1 VVGAGFCGTLLAIHA
16 ARLGMAVTLVERG
29 GRFGPGLAY
38 GAAGPLHLL
47 NTPAGRMSAFADEPE
62 HFVRWAQGRGLA
74 VSGGSFLPRSLYG
87 EYLAEL
93 LRGCPEGQ
101 VRCRTGQVV
110 AVAPGGV
117 RLGDG
122 GELRADRVALCPGN
136 LPRADI
142 AEVGWL
148 RGDPRYVG
156 DPWRMDAARLDRA
169 APVMLLGS
177 GLTGLDIAITLAAAG
192 QRGTMHLVSRHGL
205 LPQAHRT
212 AAQPGS
218 YATPEVASWP
228 ASARGMLAAL
238 RREVR
243 VAAAAGFDWREVIA
257 SLRGVTQGLWRRLG
271 ERERERFVRHL
282 RPYWDS
288 HRHRAAPETA
298 RAIAELQAAGRLQV
312 HAGRVAAVEDA
323 DDGLVVT
330 LVRGGSRRSIAV
342 GALINCTG
350 PAADLRRCD
359 DPLLCDLLDRGL
371 ARLDPLGLGLV
382 ADDDGRLIG
391 ADGASS
397 GLWLAGPLR
406 RGALWE
412 GTAVL
417 ELAEQVAALATALR
431 ADCP

>member
-1 VVGAGFCGTLLAIHA
+1 
-16 ARLGMAVTLVERG
+16 MAVTLVERG

-47 NTPAGRMSAFADEPE
+47 NTPAGRMSAFADDPE

-74 VSGGSFLPRSLYG
+74 ASGGSFLPRSVYG
-87 EYLAEL
+87 EYLEAL

-101 VRCRTGQVV
+101 VTCLAGQVV
-110 AVAPGGV
+110 AADAACVRLADGGV
-117 RLGDG
+117 V
-122 GELRADRVALCPGN
+122 RADRVALCPGN
-136 LPRADI
+136 LPPAEL

-148 RGDPRYVG
+148 RGDRRHVG
-156 DPWRMDAARLDRA
+156 DPWRMDTASLDLA

-177 GLTGLDIAITLAAAG
+177 GLTGLDIAISLAAAG
-192 QRGTMHLVSRHGL
+192 QRGTIHLVSRHGL

-212 AAQPGS
+212 AARPGS
-218 YATPEVASWP
+218 YATPDVAAWP
-228 ASARGMLAAL
+228 ASARGMLAGL
-238 RREVR
+238 RRAVR
-243 VAAAAGFDWREVIA
+243 DAAAAGFDWREVIA
-257 SLRGVTQGLWRRLG
+257 SLRGVTQGLWRRLDAG
-271 ERERERFVRHL
+271 ERERFLRHL

-312 HAGRVAAVEDA
+312 HAGRVVAVEDA
-323 DDGLVVT
+323 GAGLAVT
-330 LVRGGSRRSIAV
+330 LARSAERCTLGV

-359 DPLLCDLLDRGL
+359 DPLLRDLLDRGL
-371 ARLDPLGLGLV
+371 ARLDPLGLGLD

-391 ADGASS
+391 RDGASS

-412 GTAVL
+412 ATAVL
-417 ELAEQVAALATALR
+417 ELAEQVAGLAAALR